1 MNASWEPIDNNK
13 YEYVSNV
20 SNTYDYSK
28 IVKLEKRIAALEQK
42 LIVFENTFNI
52 SKIKNNNL

>member
-13 YEYVSNV
+13 YEYVS
-20 SNTYDYSK
+20 STYDYSK
-28 IVKLEKRIAALEQK
+28 IIELEKRIAALEQK

-52 SKIKNNNL
+52 SKIKNSNL